1 MMRLACLLVLTSLG
15 ACATT
20 GSTYRSGVGDKL
32 LKHPPYYAGATPQ
45 STDTGRIAH
54 FPIAYQAGSTQPPM
68 FEPGNAAGSPIAM
81 LLADM
86 NAYLDSLGLTTRV
99 SSAPPKGTPP
109 DVRFSCET
117 PPAGPEDECA
127 TGDGAL
133 GRDDI
138 VMKLAAGRPSA
149 DWTTNAATALERAG
163 ASTALVIT
171 LEIGQYRVR
180 QRGLRGDK
188 EVELG
193 TGHVASVP
201 WLTSLETP
209 VSVLQLT
216 GARIARDG
224 QALRIGAEGMLA
236 RRTSLPISAIGG
248 QTLIRDADI
257 EQLRS
262 ARRNDLPDD
271 PLAWQTALRTLVR
284 GLTGR

>member
-1 MMRLACLLVLTSLG
+1 MRLVCLLVLTSLG

-32 LKHPPYYAGATPQ
+32 LEHPPYYAGATPQ

-68 FEPGNAAGSPIAM
+68 FEPGNSAGSPIAM

-86 NAYLDSLGLTTRV
+86 NAYLDSLGLTTRM
-99 SSAPPKGTPP
+99 SSVPSKGTPP

-149 DWTTNAATALERAG
+149 DWTTNAATALERAS
-163 ASTALVIT
+163 ASTALVT
-171 LEIGQYRVR
+171 
-180 QRGLRGDK
+180 
-188 EVELG
+188 
-193 TGHVASVP
+193 H
-201 WLTSLETP
+201 W
-209 VSVLQLT
+209 
-216 GARIARDG
+216 
-224 QALRIGAEGMLA
+224 
-236 RRTSLPISAIGG
+236 
-248 QTLIRDADI
+248 
-257 EQLRS
+257 RS
-262 ARRNDLPDD
+262 ASTVFASEACAAIRKSTWARGTSRRSPGS
-271 PLAWQTALRTLVR
+271 PLSRHQFQCCN
-284 GLTGR
+284 

>member
-1 MMRLACLLVLTSLG
+1 MMRLAWLLVLTSVG

-32 LKHPPYYAGATPQ
+32 LEHPPYYAGATPQ

-54 FPIAYQAGSTQPPM
+54 FPIAYQAGSTQPLM
-68 FEPGNAAGSPIAM
+68 FEPGNTTGSPIAM

-99 SSAPPKGTPP
+99 SGAPPKGTPP

-117 PPAGPEDECA
+117 PDGPEDKCA
-127 TGDGAL
+127 TDS
-133 GRDDI
+133 GRDGT

-149 DWTTNAATALERAG
+149 DWTTNAATALEGAG

-180 QRGLRGDK
+180 QRGVLGEK

-193 TGHVASVP
+193 TAHVASVP

-209 VSVLQLT
+209 LLVLQLT

-224 QALRIGAEGMLA
+224 QAIRIGAEGMFA
-236 RRTSLPISAIGG
+236 RRSNLVISAIGG
-248 QTLIRDADI
+248 QRLITDEDI
-257 EQLRS
+257 AQVRS
-262 ARRNDLPDD
+262 ARRADLPDH
-271 PLAWQTALRTLVR
+271 PLVWQSALRALVR
-284 GLTGR
+284 GLIGR